1 MKYLRLP
8 DNKSR
13 ILPFYLAMEE
23 YATRIFC
30 EDDLF
35 FMWQVKPTVIFG
47 RNQVVQNEV
56 NLQYCADN
64 GIQYY
69 RRKSG
74 GGCVY
79 ADMDNI
85 MFSYIT
91 RSDSVTTTF
100 SHYTGLVVKML
111 QGLGLDASDNSRNDI
126 MVNGQKVSG
135 NAFYHIP
142 GYSIVHGTM
151 LYDTDLEHMANAITP
166 SKAKLESK
174 GVKSVSSR
182 ITTLSQH
189 LDMNIEQFKAYVIET
204 MCDGEL
210 KLNANDIEQINSIS
224 QSYLEP
230 EFIMGNNPRCN
241 MRRKERIDGVGELE
255 VSFELVHNIIRNI
268 NVTGDFFLIGDIDIS
283 IIDRLNGASYTRES
297 INQALKGIDVSDVI
311 MNLTNKQF
319 INLLINF

>member
-8 DNKSR
+8 NNESH

-23 YATRIFC
+23 YATRIFR

-47 RNQVVQNEV
+47 RNQVLQNEV
-56 NLQYCADN
+56 NLDYCDAH
-64 GIQYY
+64 GIEYY

-79 ADMDNI
+79 ADMSNI

-91 RSDSVTTTF
+91 RSDNVTTTF
-100 SHYTGLVVKML
+100 SQYTSAVVKML
-111 QGLGLDASDNSRNDI
+111 KSLGLDASDNSRNDI
-126 MVNGQKVSG
+126 MVNGLKVSG

-151 LYDTDLEHMANAITP
+151 LYDTDMVNMANAITP
-166 SKAKLESK
+166 SSTKLQSK
-174 GVKSVSSR
+174 GIKSVESR

-189 LDMNIEQFKAYVIET
+189 LSMGIDEFKNYVKDN
-204 MCDGEL
+204 MCDGEMTL
-210 KLNANDIEQINSIS
+210 DADDINGIEEIMK
-224 QSYLEP
+224 SYLAP

-241 MRRKERIDGVGELE
+241 MERKQHIDGVGEIE
-255 VSFELVHNIIRNI
+255 IKFELVHNTIQNLNI
-268 NVTGDFFLIGDIDIS
+268 AGDFFLLGDIDHA
-283 IIDRLNGASYTRES
+283 IIDKLNGTSLTRAAVE
-297 INQALKGIDVSDVI
+297 NALKYVEVPEVI
-311 MNLTNKQF
+311 VNLTNKQF
-319 INLLINF
+319 INLLIN

>member
-1 MKYLRLP
+1 MKYLRLH
-8 DNKSR
+8 DNESR

-30 EDDLF
+30 DDDMF
-35 FMWQVKPTVIFG
+35 FMWQVEPTVIFG
-47 RNQVVQNEV
+47 RNQVIQNEV
-56 NLQYCADN
+56 NLSYCDN
-64 GIQYY
+64 HGIKYY

-85 MFSYIT
+85 MFSYVT

-100 SHYTGLVVKML
+100 AQYTSAIVNML
-111 QGLGLDASDNSRNDI
+111 NKLGLNASDNSRNDI
-126 MVNGQKVSG
+126 MVDGLKVSG

-151 LYDTDLEHMANAITP
+151 LYDTNLKHMANAITP

-189 LDMNIEQFKAYVIET
+189 LDMSIEQFKVFVRENL
-204 MCDGEL
+204 CDGEIML
-210 KLNANDIEQINSIS
+210 KQDDITNIEHIM
-224 QSYLEP
+224 QSYLLP
-230 EFIMGNNPRCN
+230 EFIMGQNPRCN
-241 MRRKERIDGVGELE
+241 KHLKDRIDGVGEIE
-255 VSFELVHNIIRNI
+255 ISFELVHNIIRNLNI
-268 NVTGDFFLIGDIDIS
+268 AGDFFIIGDIDNS
-283 IIDRLNGASYTRES
+283 IIDRLNGANYTHAS
-297 INQALKGIDVSDVI
+297 IEHALKSIDVSHVI

-319 INLLINF
+319 INLLINN

>member
-1 MKYLRLP
+1 
-8 DNKSR
+8 
-13 ILPFYLAMEE
+13 
-23 YATRIFC
+23 
-30 EDDLF
+30 
-35 FMWQVKPTVIFG
+35 
-47 RNQVVQNEV
+47 
-56 NLQYCADN
+56 
-64 GIQYY
+64 
-69 RRKSG
+69 
-74 GGCVY
+74 
-79 ADMDNI
+79 
-85 MFSYIT
+85 
-91 RSDSVTTTF
+91 
-100 SHYTGLVVKML
+100 
-111 QGLGLDASDNSRNDI
+111 
-126 MVNGQKVSG
+126 
-135 NAFYHIP
+135 
-142 GYSIVHGTM
+142 
-151 LYDTDLEHMANAITP
+151 MANAITP

-210 KLNANDIEQINSIS
+210 KINANDIEQINSIS